1 MKLEETIARRLGEAR
16 KAAGLSQQ
24 ALGVAAGI
32 EEETA
37 KVRIHQYEHAKHVP
51 PYSMLERLAEVLGKP
66 VTWFICQED
75 EKELVLELEAV
86 PRPERAKMLASALEL
101 LKNRTT
107 ESR

>member
-1 MKLEETIARRLGEAR
+1 MKLEETIASRLGEAR
-16 KAAGLSQQ
+16 KASGLSQQ

-86 PRPERAKMLASALEL
+86 PQPERPQILASALEL